1 MRGADPLLL
10 DYLALEQAVGFIQ
23 IVAID
28 PIGKLQFLKLVID
41 LLLLPDA
48 VITVPAIG
56 CLAIGVDLQHDKHS
70 LKKLLGLSCLEDN
83 TILGIFLCMKKGTH
97 LVWGAFLKNTADYFR
112 SMSP

>member
-56 CLAIGVDLQHDKHS
+56 CLAIGVDALVLELS
-70 LKKLLGLSCLEDN
+70 GELKE
-83 TILGIFLCMKKGTH
+83 
-97 LVWGAFLKNTADYFR
+97 AFLV
-112 SMSP
+112 